1 METVLFFFIK
11 KNISESS
18 VHVKSY
24 SYLTICIHSGLLLE
38 FILCLLSGLRTVQIT
53 TKYANT
59 CTTVHL
65 FFFSELFEVPRNVK
79 TEYRFLNHYVTF

>member
-1 METVLFFFIK
+1 METVLFLFK
-11 KNISESS
+11 KNTSESS

-38 FILCLLSGLRTVQIT
+38 FILCLLSSSRTVQIT

-59 CTTVHL
+59 CTTLHL
-65 FFFSELFEVPRNVK
+65 FFFPELFEVPRNVI